1 MASREEDNRSM
12 RSCKSGI
19 LEYMILSINLNQRWC
34 DQKLKQ
40 TFTVFVW

>member
-19 LEYMILSINLNQRWC
+19 LEYMILSIKIEPKMVRLESQA
-34 DQKLKQ
+34 DL
-40 TFTVFVW
+40 